1 MALAADLAR
10 RSLTRHPARTLFS
23 VLGIALG
30 IATVVAIFTL
40 DHNTLL
46 GRARSADPDWQAEI
60 EVSPSAAVE
69 RPRAELEEL
78 PGVARIVAA
87 FQTEA
92 TLQAGEAQ
100 SGGPQE
106 RVVLIAL
113 EADEAR
119 ALDAYHILEGRDL
132 GSEGEGPLR
141 EVLLGE
147 TLARRLA
154 LEPGDS
160 VVLGMPSSAPQ
171 RDCVEG
177 EWRPVAGG
185 VEQPVRSERFEV
197 VGVLAR
203 ERLGR
208 RAGGELVAVPFQ
220 AGSALFEGAHVET
233 RYWLGRDPKVNLER
247 LQATLGRAWSYELD
261 SSVIIGQAADERAFR
276 NGARF
281 AGVLALVLGLYVIFH
296 TLSVS
301 LVERA
306 REVGVLHALGA
317 SRAQIGG
324 LFLAE
329 AACIAVLGGIAG
341 IAGGLVLAR
350 FLLLRGISTVG
361 KDHPIHVFDV
371 PWSTVLPLAA
381 AGIAIAL
388 LGSIYPLARA
398 RGSDAVA
405 ALRGEELARP
415 RGASLGFRLL
425 ASVLLALA
433 LPALYFFAV
442 PLLGEAQRELVG
454 IALLGVGVVGAFV
467 AVPLL
472 APAVVAWS
480 CVAVARPFAR
490 WWPLAGRLA
499 TRAMARGPARVAG
512 GAAGLALV
520 TAGFVGL
527 RGMTASLEA
536 EIRAWGREAY
546 FDKTYVRNVPRS
558 ELASL
563 VLPVLSIPGVL
574 GLEPDEARTYV
585 PFLLVGLREDL
596 LGGYG
601 PIASE
606 PTLAERLRAEPS
618 VILSTRLA
626 NHRGDRVGD
635 RVPVRTP
642 RGQVVELPVLAISDA
657 YGYFPR
663 PDERLYAVM
672 SERWMEELFC
682 APTKSV
688 ASFSVRLAPD
698 ADRGEVEAGLRALF
712 PQASIQV
719 EDGPWIFRWHTSDVR
734 RDFVLFDVLIVLTAA
749 LAGLGILNGQLLSA
763 LQRTKELGILKALGA
778 SRRQIAGLVLL
789 ESGAVGALGGA
800 VGALVGAA
808 LVPIAVTALRALSG
822 LDLPIVGVGRWVA
835 MGAAGALGL
844 ALVAGLYPIWRMQR
858 AGVLEAVRMGGS

>member
-1 MALAADLAR
+1 MALAAELAR
-10 RSLTRHPARTLFS
+10 RSLTRHPARTLLS

-69 RPRAELEEL
+69 KPRAELEEL

-92 TLQAGEAQ
+92 TLQLTGAQ
-100 SGGPQE
+100 PGAQE

-113 EADEAR
+113 EAEQAR
-119 ALDAYHILEGRDL
+119 ALDAYHILSGRDL
-132 GSEGEGPLR
+132 GSESGGPLR
-141 EVLLGE
+141 EVLVGE
-147 TLARRLA
+147 TLARRLE
-154 LEPGDS
+154 LKPGDS
-160 VVLGMPSSAPQ
+160 VVLGMPSTAPQ

-177 EWRPVAGG
+177 QWRQVAGG

-208 RAGGELVAVPFQ
+208 RAGGELVAVPFR
-220 AGSALFEGAHVET
+220 AGQELFEGAHVET

-247 LQATLGRAWSYELD
+247 LQANLGRAWSYELD

-324 LFLAE
+324 VFLCE
-329 AACIAVLGGIAG
+329 ALWIAGLGGVVG
-341 IAGGLVLAR
+341 IAGGLALAKA
-350 FLLLRGISTVG
+350 LLLAGITTVG
-361 KDHPIHVFDV
+361 KDAPIHVFDV

-381 AGIAIAL
+381 AGVAIAL
-388 LGSIYPLARA
+388 IGSIYPLARA
-398 RGSDAVA
+398 RSSDAVA

-415 RGASLGFRLL
+415 RSAGLGFRLL
-425 ASVLLALA
+425 AAALLVIA
-433 LPALYFFAV
+433 LPAVYFFAV
-442 PLLGEAQRELVG
+442 PLLGEAQKELVG
-454 IALLGVGVVGAFV
+454 LAVLGVGVVGAFI
-467 AVPLL
+467 AIPLV
-472 APAVVAWS
+472 APAVVAWA
-480 CVAVARPFAR
+480 CVAIARPCAR

-512 GAAGLALV
+512 AAAGLALV
-520 TAGFVGL
+520 TAGYVGL

-536 EIRAWGREAY
+536 EIRVWGRNAY
-546 FDKTYVRNVPRS
+546 FDKTYVRNAPRT

-563 VLPVLSIPGVL
+563 VMPLLEIPGVI
-574 GLEPDEARTYV
+574 GIEPDEARTYV

-596 LGGYG
+596 LGSYG
-601 PIASE
+601 PIADD
-606 PTLAERLRAEPS
+606 PTLAERMRSEPG

-635 RVPVRTP
+635 KVPVRTP
-642 RGQVVELPVLAISDA
+642 RGEVVELPVLAISDA

-663 PDERLYAVM
+663 PDERLYAVTAA
-672 SERWMEELFC
+672 RWMEELFC

-688 ASFSVRLAPD
+688 TSFAVRLAPD
-698 ADRGEVEAGLRALF
+698 ADRDAVEAGLRGLF
-712 PQASIQV
+712 PQTTLQV
-719 EDGPWIFRWHTSDVR
+719 EGGPWIYSWHTSDVR
-734 RDFVLFDVLIVLTAA
+734 RDFVLFDVIIALTAA
-749 LAGLGILNGQLLSA
+749 VAGLGILNGQLLSA
-763 LQRTKELGILKALGA
+763 LQRSRELGVLKALGA

-789 ESGAVGALGGA
+789 ESSAVGALGGA

-808 LVPIAVTALRALSG
+808 LVPIAVTALRTLSG
-822 LDLPIVGVGRWVA
+822 LALPIVSVGPWVA
-835 MGAAGALGL
+835 WGAVGALGL
-844 ALVAGLYPIWRMQR
+844 ALLAGLYPIWRMQR
-858 AGVLEAVRMGGS
+858 AGVLEAIRMSGG